1 MTFLDKA
8 LHWSITLKFEIKSSL
23 CWYLFYDSRL
33 DWGFLWDKHVS
44 LSVSFQNYFQLHT
57 FMSKN
62 REKQFNTSFLCRF
75 LLFFFLLKT
84 NIFAESFWLLPL
96 LNRFFCRQKNFI
108 HKLFPAIVVFQRQ
121 IRCRKW
127 FAAVS
132 CAIIIIWFDIKIV
145 RNQIIFK
152 FISTSFNS
160 ISLSLTKFY

>member
-1 MTFLDKA
+1 MIQD
-8 LHWSITLKFEIKSSL
+8 SIEVSYGINT
-23 CWYLFYDSRL
+23 SRL
-33 DWGFLWDKHVS
+33 VCHFKTTFNYTLLWVKIGKNNLILLSYVGFCS
-44 LSVSFQNYFQLHT
+44 
-57 FMSKN
+57 
-62 REKQFNTSFLCRF
+62 
-75 LLFFFLLKT
+75 FFFLLKT

-152 FISTSFNS
+152 FISTSFIQFHFLSQSS
-160 ISLSLTKFY
+160 IKNRK